1 MKGHFNNV
9 RWLIDN
15 WPGDLFFEQGAM
27 NYYFVI
33 NGISTILKTEHDQ
46 SIFTVTKLMI
56 GIVPFLNIV
65 VTFFEIISWFIGF
78 DRTYDLF
85 FDEIERK

>member
-1 MKGHFNNV
+1 MI
-9 RWLIDN
+9 L
-15 WPGDLFFEQGAM
+15 LFSIF
-27 NYYFVI
+27 YFIPALV
-33 NGISTILKTEHDQ
+33 SFFAVLKYDILNK
-46 SIFTVTKLMI
+46 SLGMFTVTKLMI

-85 FDEIERK
+85 FDEKE